1 MIRVGIGYD
10 CHRLVEGRKLIIG
23 GVEIP
28 YEKGLVGF
36 SDADVL
42 THAIMDAVLGAV
54 HAPDI
59 GVLFPQIPEY
69 KGISSLKLLSKVADM
84 IRGNGYEVEYVDS
97 VVIAEEPQLSGY
109 VKKIEE
115 ILSMTMNIE
124 MTRVNVKA
132 TTTEGLGFEGEG
144 LGISA
149 QAIVTVIGSDHRN
162 TKTL

>member
-10 CHRLVEGRKLIIG
+10 CHKLVEGRKLIIG

-28 YEKGLVGF
+28 YEKGLMGF

-42 THAIMDAVLGAV
+42 IHAIIDAILGAM

-59 GVLFPQIPEY
+59 GVLFPQIPKY

-84 IRGNGYEVEYVDS
+84 IRDNGYKIEYVDS
-97 VVIAEEPQLSGY
+97 VVIAEKPRLFEY
-109 VKKIEE
+109 VKEMEKRISTVLAIEAE
-115 ILSMTMNIE
+115 K
-124 MTRVNVKA
+124 VNVKV
-132 TTTEGLGFEGEG
+132 TTTEGLGFEGKS

-149 QAIVTVIGSDHRN
+149 QAIVTVIASNHRD
-162 TKTL
+162 TA